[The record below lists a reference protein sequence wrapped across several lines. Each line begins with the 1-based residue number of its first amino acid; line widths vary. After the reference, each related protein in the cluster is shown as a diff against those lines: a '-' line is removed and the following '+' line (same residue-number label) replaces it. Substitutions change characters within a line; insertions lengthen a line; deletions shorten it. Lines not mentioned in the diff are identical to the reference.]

1 MNALIGQDLRAVRR
15 TRYREDMPFSR
26 VFIVAAVISALS
38 GPATA
43 IVGNSRDGDSYVDR
57 IVMVLSRNGGREGVC
72 TGVAIAPRVVLT
84 AAHCLAA
91 ASDTL
96 VGVRIHGKTE
106 PVRIAE
112 VARHPGYD
120 PEAPRK
126 RRISI
131 DVGLVETAEPLP
143 EGFRASDLS
152 DDSPALGKPVTVVGF
167 GLRSEHGPPSD
178 GHARAADLVV
188 GEPISKV
195 VLWARDPGHSGLGGC
210 HGDSGGP
217 MFSEDNRVVAVVAW
231 TNGENGH
238 GCGAVTQGPRIGPVK
253 DWIAL
258 VRSKWGQ

>member
-1 MNALIGQDLRAVRR
+1 MRFAKPFVSALVMA
-15 TRYREDMPFSR
+15 
-26 VFIVAAVISALS
+26 ALS

-43 IVGNSRDGDSYVDR
+43 IVGASRDGDAFVDR
-57 IVMVLSRNGGREGVC
+57 IVMVLSKNGGREGVC

-84 AAHCLAA
+84 AAHCLRG

-96 VGVRIHGKTE
+96 VAVRVHGKTE
-106 PVRIAE
+106 PVRITA
-112 VARHPGYD
+112 VAQHPGYD

-143 EGFRASDLS
+143 EGFRISELS
-152 DDSPALGKPVTVVGF
+152 DESPALGKPVTVVGF
-167 GLRSEHGPPSD
+167 GLRSEQGPPSD

-188 GEPISKV
+188 GEPVSKV
-195 VLWARDPGHSGLGGC
+195 VLWARDPAHSGLGGC

-217 MFSEDNRVVAVVAW
+217 MFAEDNRVVAVVAW

-238 GCGAVTQGPRIGPVK
+238 GCGAITQGPRLAPVK
-253 DWIAL
+253 NWIAS
-258 VRSKWGQ
+258 VRERWGV